1 MQELIYCLVI
11 VLTVLAIICIVKM
24 LINTFLYKK
33 GQLLCVFTI
42 IPVTENKKDIEY
54 TVRSL
59 LWEKR
64 WDEKTEQFI
73 ILVIINCDNET
84 IQICKKLCEEY
95 VITSYSIHYTKLYD
109 AISTVFSRGLWK
121 MFSAV
126 IRRS

>member
-95 VITSYSIHYTKLYD
+95 EPVCMCRPEQLEDIIKNPQKAIKCLY
-109 AISTVFSRGLWK
+109 V
-121 MFSAV
+121 
-126 IRRS
+126 